1 MTRVQKR
8 IRAAVILALIIGGAV
23 ILCGH
28 TKRSEPQEWEPY
40 TVRSGDTLWSIS
52 KTYAP
57 ASSDVRDYIY
67 LLCEH
72 NDIGAD
78 LQAGQV
84 IELAK

>member
-1 MTRVQKR
+1 MTRIQKR
-8 IRAAVILALIIGGAV
+8 IRAAVILALIIGGT
-23 ILCGH
+23 ILLCGH
-28 TKRSEPQEWEPY
+28 AKRSEPQEWESY

-57 ASSDVRDYIY
+57 ANSDVREYIY

-72 NDIGAD
+72 NGIGVD